1 MDIVAQNEHFTLY
14 AMDVEMRIGRSM
26 LGMTI
31 YPFYLLL
38 ILIAVIS
45 FISLI
50 NTMITSIITRKKE
63 IGILQAIG
71 LSGRQLVNM
80 LAGEGLVFTLGTLL
94 ISLTLGNGFGYL
106 LFCYA
111 KEMHFMSISH
121 YHFPLWA
128 SIGLALVLLG
138 GQLLITLLIRKK
150 MEKESLIERIRNQE

>member
-94 ISLTLGNGFGYL
+94 ISLT
-106 LFCYA
+106 
-111 KEMHFMSISH
+111 
-121 YHFPLWA
+121 
-128 SIGLALVLLG
+128 
-138 GQLLITLLIRKK
+138 
-150 MEKESLIERIRNQE
+150 